1 MLWMWGIGLVVML
14 LAIVSVTAI
23 PLAKRWT
30 QRETQ
35 GAVTQFRVQREQLE
49 AKFFDMA
56 KTLGK
61 PRGLRWLDCDWL
73 SAVTFARD
81 RQTKLLTAFAGV
93 NIRFEAIEGGD
104 MEDVAA
110 VSTIRD
116 AVAVFHYQNGNWGTG
131 GKALFNMN
139 AEEAVSRLTAQ
150 FEAVPCEWPR
160 S

>member
-1 MLWMWGIGLVVML
+1 MLWVWGIGIVVVL

-35 GAVTQFRVQREQLE
+35 AAVTQFRVQREQLE
-49 AKFFDMA
+49 AKFFDLA